1 MEAETDEPPPPSRP
15 SIFEVMIN
23 KRWIGFFL
31 LTLPVLW
38 AIFIGIGWTKDDKI
52 EEEVYNIWT
61 RQRSSFAKDK
71 EYAAEVGRDTF
82 GATSFAAMAIA
93 RDGENLFDRWR
104 LEEIRQ
110 RMMETEGT
118 TVSLHGLVRT
128 SSSIIHFPSLIIR
141 SRPF

>member
-1 MEAETDEPPPPSRP
+1 MPLTKEEAETTGDEPPPTGSRP
-15 SIFEVMIN
+15 NVFELMTS
-23 KRWIGFFL
+23 KRWMVFFL
-31 LTLPVLW
+31 VTLPILW

-71 EYAAEVGRDTF
+71 EYAAEVDRDTF

-110 RMMETEGT
+110 RMKETEGT
-118 TVSLHGLVRT
+118 TVRFECQKFCLS
-128 SSSIIHFPSLIIR
+128 
-141 SRPF
+141 